1 MILCV
6 RLFIFVMCSYVV
18 FMCDVFICCVYMCE
32 AVHMLCL
39 CVHMLCLCVRLFINV
54 MCSYVVFICEAVHIC
69 DVFIFV
75 MFIDLGEFGFLSFL
89 DS

>member
-1 MILCV
+1 MLC
-6 RLFIFVMCSYVV
+6 LCVMCSYVV
-18 FMCDVFICCVYMCE
+18 FIF
-32 AVHMLCL
+32 
-39 CVHMLCLCVRLFINV
+39 V

>member
-1 MILCV
+1 M
-6 RLFIFVMCSYVV
+6 FMCSYVV
-18 FMCDVFICCVYMCE
+18 FMCEV
-32 AVHMLCL
+32 
-39 CVHMLCLCVRLFINV
+39 
-54 MCSYVVFICEAVHIC
+54 VHIC